1 MHPAPTTAGR
11 SRNMRAI
18 RRSNT
23 KPELA
28 VRRLLHAA
36 GYRYRVDL
44 RLDLPGA
51 RVRPDIVFTR
61 RKVAVFIDSCFF
73 HCCPIHG
80 RVPAA
85 NTGYWQ
91 PKLGR
96 NVERD
101 RLADEA
107 LRAAGWTVVRAWS
120 HELPDDVVERV
131 VAVLAT

>member
-1 MHPAPTTAGR
+1 
-11 SRNMRAI
+11 MRAI

-28 VRRLLHAA
+28 VRRLLHGA

-44 RLDLPGA
+44 RLELPGA

-73 HCCPIHG
+73 HCCPVHG
-80 RVPAA
+80 RVPETH
-85 NTGYWQ
+85 TGYWQ
-91 PKLGR
+91 PKLAR

-101 RLADEA
+101 RLADAA
-107 LRAAGWTVVRAWS
+107 LHSAGWTVVRAWS
-120 HELPDDVVERV
+120 HERPEDVVERV
-131 VAVLAT
+131 VEAISRWPPL